1 MENDVITRIKQILD
15 AYNLSETE
23 FASILRIPQT
33 TVNSWLTQRRKP
45 QTAFIDAILETYPEI
60 SAEWLL
66 RGVGDMKVKATNRNT
81 DNGKGNGTPNQ
92 SNSSSSK
99 VKRISARLVAAI
111 LRGCL
116 DRKEQDE
123 MIQELDDFVKNNA

>member
-45 QTAFIDAILETYPEI
+45 QTAFVDAILETYHEI

-66 RGVGDMKVKATNRNT
+66 RGIGEMKVNANTNT
-81 DNGKGNGTPNQ
+81 DNGKGNGSNNQ
-92 SNSSSSK
+92 SNPSCK
-99 VKRISARLVAAI
+99 AKRISARLVAAI
-111 LRGCL
+111 LRGCP
-116 DRKEQDE
+116 DRAEQDKL
-123 MIQELDDFVKNNA
+123 IKELDGLLNESLN